1 MNVIRARCRPDLVGL
16 ARRLKAH
23 PHVEW
28 DPSPATCELEF
39 EQGHWAR
46 SISVGRREG
55 LHGLIELIDNNPLVC
70 ADTFSVPDPGATL
83 AAIALGPLAKADLIV
98 EPPRLLASFPLL
110 MEGTDDDLADFGWIH
125 GAVGHYEDRG
135 SDASVLALN
144 AMVLIPKEGEA
155 DLDDLYEEAFGRS
168 FYVQRIED
176 GDWDLDLV
184 AGRPEAAF
192 RLRLTAGD
200 PHSLLTVQT
209 MSDREGKV
217 GSAQIVHAMNVMAGF
232 EESLG
237 VS

>member
-1 MNVIRARCRPDLVGL
+1 MNVIRARCRPDLDCL
-16 ARRLKAH
+16 AKRLQAH
-23 PHVEW
+23 PHVDW
-28 DPSPATCELEF
+28 DPTPAKCELEF
-39 EQGHWAR
+39 EQGHWSR
-46 SISVGRREG
+46 SISVGRRDG
-55 LHGLIELIDNNPLVC
+55 LHGLVELVDNNPLVC
-70 ADTFSVPDPGATL
+70 ADAFSVPDAGSTL
-83 AAIALGPLAKADLIV
+83 AAIALGPLAKAGLIV

-110 MEGTDDDLADFGWIH
+110 IEGIDDELAEFGWSH
-125 GAVGHYEDRG
+125 GAVGHFEDRG
-135 SDASVLALN
+135 SEAPVFALN

-168 FYVQRIED
+168 FYVQRLED

-184 AGRPEAAF
+184 AGCPWAAF

-209 MSDREGKV
+209 MSDRDGKV

>member
-1 MNVIRARCRPDLVGL
+1 MNVIRARCRPDLAGL
-16 ARRLKAH
+16 ATRLQNH
-23 PHVEW
+23 PHVDW
-28 DPSPATCELEF
+28 DPTPASCELEF
-39 EQGHWAR
+39 DQGHWSR
-46 SISVGRREG
+46 SISVGRRDG
-55 LHGLIELIDNNPLVC
+55 LHGLVELIDNNPLVC
-70 ADTFSVPDPGATL
+70 ADAFSVPEAGATL
-83 AAIALGPLAKADLIV
+83 AAIALGPLARAGLIV
-98 EPPRLLASFPLL
+98 EAPRLLASFVLE
-110 MEGTDDDLADFGWIH
+110 MNGIDDDLAEFGWTS

-135 SDASVLALN
+135 PDASVLALN
-144 AMVLIPKEGEA
+144 AMVLIPKDGEA

-168 FYVQRIED
+168 FYVRRIED

-184 AGRPEAAF
+184 AGKPWAAF